1 MSMHGSAEVRP
12 ITALGAGRP
21 GFAYRAQ
28 RFYVGVMMWLVGRL
42 LQASSAV
49 DPVVRGE
56 VSQLPA
62 GFTFAMRVRPG
73 RPGFA
78 MGEKDGQLRLQS
90 LDKTEPL
97 HLSFDFK
104 HCTHAFLVLGF
115 IEGTATSFARDRM
128 SVDGNLG
135 AGMKIVRCLNRMEAI
150 VLPKF
155 IARRAIKAYPEI
167 GFGEKLMAAARIYL
181 RLLIQLVGGK

>member
-1 MSMHGSAEVRP
+1 MSMHGNAEAHPV
-12 ITALGAGRP
+12 TAPGAGRP

-28 RFYVGVMMWLVGRL
+28 RLYVSVMMWLVGRL

-49 DPVVRGE
+49 DPVVRHE

-73 RPGFA
+73 RPGFV
-78 MGEKDGQLRLQS
+78 MGEQDGQLRLRS
-90 LDKTEPL
+90 PDAAGSL

-104 HCTHAFLVLGF
+104 HFTHAFLVLGF

-135 AGMKIVRCLNRMEAI
+135 AGMKIVRCLNRMEAV

-155 IARRAIKAYPEI
+155 IARRAVKAYPKI
-167 GFGEKLMAAARIYL
+167 GLGEKLMAAARIYL